1 MTPVRWRVLAAVATG
16 LVLAGSRPPLD
27 LGPLSLV
34 ALVPL
39 LWAWRD
45 AEPKAAAAYA
55 FVSGVVYYGFLASW
69 IWYFGAVAIVP
80 FLVVMALYWAAVGAT
95 VAALARRGVRSPWL
109 TASLWILGEALL
121 ARWPV
126 GGFSWGEV
134 GYALHDVPV
143 ARSLAALG
151 GVALVSFLTV
161 VANGLVLDLVVAQRR
176 GASRRSLLRPA
187 AGCVALV
194 AVALPWHL
202 ARGEPRPTGELRYA
216 LVQGNDLNRDL
227 TPEERDERYLPRSHF
242 ELAAGLDGSHDL
254 VVFPESSMDA
264 DPRLDPY
271 LETRLRAVARRLGAT
286 VVTNANV
293 DAPGGKRH
301 NLNLFY
307 DPDGVLIG
315 TYAKRHLVPY
325 GEWVPLRRW
334 LEWIP
339 ALDQIPRDIAPGD
352 RAAFVDVAGHRVAT
366 VICFESAFGPQ
377 IRGLADGGAEA
388 IVVST
393 NNRSYRRSAN
403 SAQHVAIGQMRA
415 AETGR
420 PVIHAAISG
429 VTAVIDRDGDVVATT
444 ELFER
449 TVVTGSIET
458 TTGATP
464 YVRFGEWAVLLAG
477 LVTVAAVVR
486 AVLATRRARSV
497 DSEEP
502 AARPGEPATSEPE
515 PLATGR
521 SGDA

>member
-1 MTPVRWRVLAAVATG
+1 MTPVRWRFLAAVATG
-16 LVLAGSRPPLD
+16 LLLAASRPPLD
-27 LGPLSLV
+27 LGPLALV

-39 LWAWRD
+39 LSTWRG
-45 AEPKAAAAYA
+45 ARPRAAAGYA
-55 FVSGVVYYGFLASW
+55 FVAAVVYYGFLASW

-80 FLVVMALYWAAVGAT
+80 FLVVMALYWAGVGGS
-95 VAALARRGVRSPWL
+95 VAALARRGVQSPWL
-109 TASLWILGEALL
+109 TASVWVIGEAVL

-151 GVALVSFLTV
+151 GVALVSFITV
-161 VANGLVLDLVVAQRR
+161 ATNGLILELLVPRRDDAARALVRAVA
-176 GASRRSLLRPA
+176 GGLA
-187 AGCVALV
+187 VV
-194 AVALPWHL
+194 AVAVPWHL
-202 ARGEPRPTGELRYA
+202 TRSEQRATGELRYA

-227 TPEERDERYLPRSHF
+227 TTTERDDRYLPRRHF
-242 ELAAGLDGSHDL
+242 ELAAGLDGRYDL

-271 LETRLRAVARRLGAT
+271 LETRLSAVARRLGAT
-286 VVTNANV
+286 VVANANV
-293 DAPGGKRH
+293 DAPAGKRY

-307 DPDGVLIG
+307 GPDGKLAG

-325 GEWVPLRRW
+325 GEWVPLRQW

-352 RAAFVDVAGHRVAT
+352 QAAFLDVAGHRVAT

-377 IRGLADGGAEA
+377 IRGLADGGAEV

-429 VTAVIDRDGDVVATT
+429 ITAVIGGDGDVIATT

-449 TVVTGSIET
+449 TVVTGTVEMT
-458 TTGATP
+458 AGVTP
-464 YVRFGEWAVLLAG
+464 YVRFGEWAVALAG
-477 LVTVAAVVR
+477 IIMTAAVARV
-486 AVLATRRARSV
+486 VLVSRPVRSV
-497 DSEEP
+497 NSGVS
-502 AARPGEPATSEPE
+502 AAGTRAPTASDPE